1 MNNCLV
7 KKYNVTVSNSDL
19 RKFGVLE
26 VFANAGTVYF
36 NAKADTANKCILKIV
51 DNVQPFTPGGTVI
64 DETSRYITTS
74 GGVITLKSIVNTRQ
88 MKLELTEKYNIT
100 SIENVGVYSLEDI
113 VYMPLT
119 LCVIKGGGTE
129 YKYDLADLDKISD
142 KTKLTTFRLDST
154 SENNQIVGS
163 LSILKLFTNLTDIQV
178 SRSVC
183 TGNISE
189 LSNLTSLTKLNF
201 FNSPSIIGSINSLA
215 ALMVTG
221 GRTSGTLEITG
232 NGVITYLVNNEE
244 TTFTGKKTITFD
256 SSLPEGYSIA

>member
-7 KKYNVTVSNSDL
+7 RKYNVAISNSDL
-19 RKFGVLE
+19 RKLGVLE
-26 VFANAGTVYF
+26 IFANAGTVYL
-36 NAKADTANKCILKIV
+36 NAKADTNNKCILKIV

-64 DETSRYITTS
+64 DTTSRYITTS
-74 GGVITLKSIVNTRQ
+74 GGVITLQPVVNTRQ

-100 SIENVGVYSLEDI
+100 SIENVGVYSIEDI

-119 LCVIKGGGTE
+119 ICIIRGSGTD
-129 YKYDLADLDKISD
+129 YKYDLADLNKIND
-142 KTKLTTFRLDST
+142 KTKLTTFRVDST
-154 SENNQIVGS
+154 ASPTQTVGS

-178 SRSVC
+178 SRSIC

-201 FNSPSIIGSINSLA
+201 LNSTSIEGSINALA
-215 ALMVTG
+215 TLLVAG

-232 NGVITYLVNNEE
+232 NGVITYLVNNED

-256 SSLPEGYSIA
+256 SSLPDGYSIA